1 MIPARPVKS
10 FAPGSDRSGI
20 RDDVD
25 GLAAALAAELDRPGL
40 EGEQGVV
47 ATATDVHAGVDVGA
61 ALADQDLA
69 GVDLLA
75 AEPLDP
81 EPLGGGVANDAHF
94 MGLYIHTA
102 LAGTCVITGFAD
114 ETGAAKSVTLPA
126 ATVGFV
132 NFFGAKNAAGALTIT
147 CSTAGDD
154 DKVTAFWRPA

>member
-1 MIPARPVKS
+1 MAETEVN
-10 FAPGSDRSGI
+10 GQSGKQAYTLAGGETP
-20 RDDVD
+20 RAYMRVD
-25 GLAAALAAELDRPGL
+25 LRQLLVALA
-40 EGEQGVV
+40 GERRIESLTESYQVV
-47 ATATDVHAGVDVGA
+47 RQEANATVISTTSAVM
-61 ALADQDLA
+61 
-69 GVDLLA
+69 
-75 AEPLDP
+75 
-81 EPLGGGVANDAHF
+81 LGGGVANDAHF